1 VLPAIDVE
9 YWLAELMPYRSGSLT
24 APVASV
30 PLDAKAAVGLYA
42 LGSYGPTAAGA
53 EAAATTGDVAAAGA
67 NVGREA
73 EGSAVVVAFVVA
85 LGADVSLSASALA
98 AFG

>member
-1 VLPAIDVE
+1 
-9 YWLAELMPYRSGSLT
+9 M
-24 APVASV
+24 

-42 LGSYGPTAAGA
+42 FGSYGPTAGV
-53 EAAATTGDVAAAGA
+53 AAAAAPVGDVAAAVA
-67 NVGREA
+67 NVGSELD
-73 EGSAVVVAFVVA
+73 GSAGVVAFVVA